1 MLVILF
7 TCCTIQFHV
16 FCPRCT
22 HNSFQPISKIVSAYS
37 AKFDFTSRYTC
48 CKFHECSVSLHE
60 IWDNWKVLEFSKCWY
75 WWKII
80 INQTYPLA
88 TQIKSRFHDSFATR
102 HEKILLLFSQKSF
115 KIIRI
120 FVSCKMK
127 LNFFLETCYH
137 NLPLVRY
144 IVKTHS
150 KVECHCH
157 HPQIILWKIK
167 KNIFLNSFPQ

>member
-1 MLVILF
+1 MLF
-7 TCCTIQFHV
+7 TCCSIQFHV

-22 HNSFQPISKIVSAYS
+22 HNSFQSISKIVSAYS

-80 INQTYPLA
+80 INQTYPLT

-102 HEKILLLFSQKSF
+102 HKKFFCSCFHKNLSKSKEFLFHARWNWIFSGNLLS
-115 KIIRI
+115 
-120 FVSCKMK
+120 
-127 LNFFLETCYH
+127 
-137 NLPLVRY
+137 
-144 IVKTHS
+144 
-150 KVECHCH
+150 
-157 HPQIILWKIK
+157 
-167 KNIFLNSFPQ
+167 